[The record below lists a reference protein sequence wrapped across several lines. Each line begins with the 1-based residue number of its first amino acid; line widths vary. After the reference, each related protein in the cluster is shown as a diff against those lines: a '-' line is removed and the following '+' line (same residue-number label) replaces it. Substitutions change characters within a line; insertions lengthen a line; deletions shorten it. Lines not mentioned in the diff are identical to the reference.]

1 MTRLLLVFLCSLSL
15 ALAQTITGT
24 ITGSVTDP
32 SGSAVTTAKITAL
45 NTATNIARTV
55 EVTGSGSYN
64 ALFLPTGVYT
74 VTVEAPGFKK
84 TVAGPLTL
92 EVNQIARVDVQME
105 VGQVSDSVQ
114 VSATAAILQ
123 TESAT
128 TGETITG
135 NTVTNIPLKGRNFAA
150 VTLLVPGAISPN
162 TGNFTSIGRNTGG
175 GRPYVNGNREQSN
188 NFLLDGQEFNDSID
202 NLIGYNPSPDALE
215 EVKVQTGNTGAE
227 FGNANGAVVNMA
239 IKSGTNQ
246 YHGNAFEFIQNNQL
260 NANGF
265 FNNRSSIPR
274 NAFKRNIYG
283 GTFGGPIKRNKL
295 FFFVDYQ
302 GAKDR
307 NEGPTSATVAP
318 LAYRTGDLSA
328 LLRPV
333 TGAPR
338 VILDPLT
345 PGVPFNGNVIPPNRI
360 VNPVAKALFAD
371 PKLYPISNNNGAGAL
386 GVVNN
391 YLSTSAS
398 GVNNDQGDAK
408 IDYRVSDKDNV
419 SGRFSI
425 GRAYSIPVRAALP
438 TSISSTSAYPTT
450 GGVMSWTRTISPTIV
465 NEARVAFTRIRLTDT
480 VIDLYGLFGST
491 GNQKLGIPGGQP
503 VPGISSVSLGST
515 EGLSSIGSIGLG
527 NDSITNEYQYSD
539 NFTKQLGRHVLKF
552 GGQAARYQQNR
563 YYSGN
568 NGQLGSF
575 TYDGRYT
582 GSAFA
587 DFLIDDL
594 GASGRGSVTGKWGH
608 RHWRDGL
615 FAQDDFRVSSTLT
628 LNLGLRWEYTQ
639 PVYEVADRQINVN
652 INTGAISQAGKDG
665 ASRALFKP
673 YYKQFEPKLGFAWSP
688 EFFGKKKFVVRGG
701 YGITS
706 FLEGTGA
713 NLRLP
718 LNPPFFFESD
728 ISYPTGAPGTITTG
742 FNGLTA
748 RNTLQGQIRAWNPD
762 LRPAFIQQYNFTT
775 EYEIAPSMSLNVA
788 YVGQKGTHLVNPR
801 EGNQAR
807 IPSATNLQANR
818 PLFGVLPLVTSISY
832 TDSSATMN
840 YNALQASLRKRYS
853 AGLEFLASYTMSRT
867 MSDNLG
873 YYGSGGV
880 DSQSAYW
887 QNAYDRHGDYG
898 PAFFDALHNF
908 AFSGSYEMPFGKG
921 RMFGGNANRALD
933 TAFGGWVL
941 GTIYSAHSGFPITFT
956 SPNNSNVGARTARAN
971 HYRPLNIVNQSF
983 ENWFGTDPS
992 AKPCA
997 ANVDNGTCAYGV
1009 QSTNQFGN
1017 TGIATERAPSFSNVD
1032 LSVSKRFNIT
1042 ESKYVSIRADF
1053 FNAFNGV
1060 SFNAPDRST
1069 SSSTFGLIT
1078 SQINQPRNVQLG
1090 AKFFF

>member
-1 MTRLLLVFLCSLSL
+1 MKRLVLLLLCSLS
-15 ALAQTITGT
+15 ASVAQTITGT

-32 SGSAVTTAKITAL
+32 SGSAVGNAKVTAR
-45 NTATNIARTV
+45 NTATNVTNTV
-55 EVTGSGSYN
+55 EVNSSGTYN
-64 ALFLPTGVYT
+64 ALFLPVGPYT
-74 VTVEAPGFKK
+74 VTVEAAGFKK
-84 TVAGPLTL
+84 SVIGPITL
-92 EVNQIARVDVQME
+92 EVNQSARVDVQME

-114 VSATAAILQ
+114 VSATAVILQ

-150 VTLLVPGAISPN
+150 VTLLVPGAINPN
-162 TGNFTSIGRNTGG
+162 TANFTGIGRNTSG

-188 NFLLDGQEFNDSID
+188 NFLLDGEEFNDSID

-227 FGNANGAVVNMA
+227 FGNANGAVVNMTV
-239 IKSGTNQ
+239 KSGTNQ
-246 YHGNAFEFIQNNQL
+246 YHGNVFEFLQNDKL

-265 FNNRSSIPR
+265 FTNRNRIPR

-283 GTFGGPIKRNKL
+283 GTFGGPIKKDKL
-295 FFFVDYQ
+295 FFFIDYQ

-307 NEGPTSATVAP
+307 NEGPASATVAP
-318 LAYRTGDLSA
+318 LAYRTGNLSA
-328 LLRPV
+328 LLTPT

-338 VILDPLT
+338 TVLDPT
-345 PGVPFNGNVIPPNRI
+345 AGVAFPGNLIPPSRI

-371 PKLYPISNNNGAGAL
+371 PKLYPTPNNL
-386 GVVNN
+386 GTGPLGLGSN
-391 YLSTSAS
+391 YLATSAS
-398 GVNNDQGDAK
+398 GVNNDQGDGK
-408 IDYRVSDKDNV
+408 IDYRISTKDTV

-425 GRAYSIPVRAALP
+425 SRAFNLPIRVALP
-438 TSISSTSAYPTT
+438 TTISSASSYPTT
-450 GGVMSWTRTISPTIV
+450 GGVISYTRVISPTIV
-465 NEARVAFTRIRLTDT
+465 NEARAAFTRIRLTDT
-480 VIDLYGLFGST
+480 VVDVYGLFGLT

-503 VPGISSVSLGST
+503 VPGISNIALGGT
-515 EGLSSIGSIGLG
+515 EGISGIGSVGIG
-527 NDSITNEYQYSD
+527 NDSITNEFQYSD

-568 NGQLGSF
+568 NGQLGLF
-575 TYDGRYT
+575 TYDGRFS
-582 GSAFA
+582 GSSFA
-587 DFLIDDL
+587 DFLLDDL
-594 GASGRGSVTGKWGH
+594 AASGRGSVTGKWGH

-652 INTGAISQAGKDG
+652 INTGAISQAGKNG
-665 ASRALFKP
+665 ASRALFNP

-688 EFFGKKKFVVRGG
+688 EFFGRKRFVIRGG

-706 FLEGTGA
+706 FMEGTGA

-728 ISYPTGAPGTITTG
+728 IAYPTGAPGTISTG

-748 RNTLQGQIRAWNPD
+748 RNVLQGQIRAWNPD

-788 YVGQKGTHLVNPR
+788 YVGQKGTHLVDPR

-818 PLFGVLPLVTSISY
+818 PLFGVLPLVTQISY

-840 YNALQASLRKRYS
+840 YNALQASVRKRYS
-853 AGLEFLASYTMSRT
+853 GGLEFLASYTLSKT
-867 MSDNLG
+867 LSDNLG

-880 DSQSAYW
+880 DGQSAYW
-887 QNAYDRHGDYG
+887 QNAYDRRGDYG

-908 AFSGSYEMPFGKG
+908 AFSASYDLPFGRG
-921 RMFGGNANRALD
+921 RRYGSNMNRFVD
-933 TAFGGWVL
+933 SAFGGWIV
-941 GTIYSAHSGFPITFT
+941 GNIYSTHSGFPITFT

-971 HYRPLNIVNQSF
+971 HYRQLNIVNQTF
-983 ENWFGTDPS
+983 ENWYGTDPS
-992 AKPCA
+992 AKPCTGP
-997 ANVDNGTCAYGV
+997 DNGVCAYGV
-1009 QSTNQFGN
+1009 QAVNQFGN
-1017 TGIATERAPSFSNVD
+1017 TGVGTERAPSFSNVD
-1032 LSVSKRFNIT
+1032 LSLSKRFNIT
-1042 ESKYVSIRADF
+1042 ETKYFALRADF

-1060 SFNAPDRST
+1060 SFSPPDRT
-1069 SSSTFGLIT
+1069 TNNSTFGLIT
-1078 SQINQPRNVQLG
+1078 GQTNQPRNVQL
-1090 AKFFF
+1090 AFKFYF

>member
-1 MTRLLLVFLCSLSL
+1 MKRLVFLFLCGISASV
-15 ALAQTITGT
+15 AQTITGT

-32 SGSAVTTAKITAL
+32 SGSAVSNSKVTAR
-45 NTATNIARTV
+45 NTATNVSNTV
-55 EVTGSGSYN
+55 DVNSSGSYN
-64 ALFLPTGVYT
+64 ALFLPVGPYT
-74 VTVEAPGFKK
+74 VTVEAAGFKK
-84 TVAGPLTL
+84 AVIGPIAL
-92 EVNQIARVDVQME
+92 EVNQSARVDVQLE
-105 VGQVSDSVQ
+105 VGQISDSVQ
-114 VSATAAILQ
+114 VSATALILQ

-150 VTLLVPGAISPN
+150 VTLLVPGAINPN
-162 TGNFTSIGRNTGG
+162 TANFTGIGRNTSG

-188 NFLLDGQEFNDSID
+188 NFLLDGEEFNDSID

-227 FGNANGAVVNMA
+227 FGNANGAVVNMT

-246 YHGNAFEFIQNNQL
+246 YHGNVFEFIQNDKL

-265 FNNRSSIPR
+265 FNNRNKIPR

-283 GTFGGPIKRNKL
+283 GTFGGPIKRDKL
-295 FFFVDYQ
+295 FFFIDYQ

-318 LAYRTGDLSA
+318 AAYRTGNLST
-328 LLRPV
+328 LLTPA

-338 VILDPLT
+338 TIVDPT
-345 PGVPFNGNVIPPNRI
+345 TGVAFPGNIIPLSRI
-360 VNPVAKALFAD
+360 VNPVAKAIFAD
-371 PKLYPISNNNGAGAL
+371 PRLYPLPNNSGTGAL
-386 GVVNN
+386 GVASN
-391 YLSTSAS
+391 YLATSAS
-398 GVNNDQGDAK
+398 AVNNDQGDAK
-408 IDYRVSDKDNV
+408 IDYRLSRKDNV

-425 GRAYSIPVRAALP
+425 GRAYNLPVRVALP
-438 TSISSTSAYPTT
+438 TSISSTSSYPTT
-450 GGVMSWTRTISPTIV
+450 GGVISYTRVISPTIV
-465 NEARVAFTRIRLTDT
+465 NEARAAFTRIRLTDT
-480 VIDLYGLFGST
+480 VVDVYGLFGTT

-503 VPGISSVSLGST
+503 VPGISSIALGGT
-515 EGLSSIGSIGLG
+515 EGFSGIGSIGIG
-527 NDSITNEYQYSD
+527 NDSITNEFQYSD

-568 NGQLGSF
+568 NGQLGLF
-575 TYDGRYT
+575 TYDGRFS
-582 GSAFA
+582 GSSFA
-587 DFLIDDL
+587 DFLLDDL
-594 GASGRGSVTGKWGH
+594 ATSGRGSVTGKWGH

-652 INTGAISQAGKDG
+652 INTGAISQAGKNG
-665 ASRALFKP
+665 ASRALFNP

-688 EFFGKKKFVVRGG
+688 EFFGRKKFVVRGG

-706 FLEGTGA
+706 FMEGTGA

-728 ISYPTGAPGTITTG
+728 VSYPTGAPGTISTG
-742 FNGLTA
+742 FNGLIA
-748 RNTLQGQIRAWNPD
+748 RNVLQGQIRAWNPD

-775 EYEIAPSMSLNVA
+775 EFEIAPSMSLNVA

-801 EGNQAR
+801 EGNQSRVA
-807 IPSATNLQANR
+807 SATNLQANR
-818 PLFGVLPLVTSISY
+818 PLFGVLPLVTQISY

-840 YNALQASLRKRYS
+840 YNALQASMRKRYS
-853 AGLEFLASYTMSRT
+853 GGLEFLASYTLSKT
-867 MSDNLG
+867 LSDNLG
-873 YYGSGGV
+873 YYSSGGV
-880 DSQSAYW
+880 DAQSAYW

-908 AFSGSYEMPFGKG
+908 AFSGSYDLPFGRG
-921 RMFGGNANRALD
+921 RKYGSNANRFLD
-933 TAFGGWVL
+933 SAFGGWII
-941 GTIYSAHSGFPITFT
+941 GNIYSTHTGFPITFT

-971 HYRPLNIVNQSF
+971 HYRPLKIVGQTF
-983 ENWFGTDPS
+983 ENWYGTDPS
-992 AKPCA
+992 AKPCPV
-997 ANVDNGTCAYGV
+997 NTDNGVCAYGV
-1009 QSTNQFGN
+1009 QGTNQFGN
-1017 TGIATERAPSFSNVD
+1017 TGVGTERAPSFSNVD
-1032 LSVSKRFNIT
+1032 LSLSKRFNLT
-1042 ESKYVSIRADF
+1042 EQKYFVLRADF

-1060 SFNAPDRST
+1060 SFSPPDRTT
-1069 SSSTFGLIT
+1069 SNSTFGLIT
-1078 SQINQPRNVQLG
+1078 GQINQPRNVQL
-1090 AKFFF
+1090 AFKFFF